1 MKSYRGWFLVAGCL
15 FVLGAVSNLAQ
26 ADYDSSDNRVPSP
39 TYSSTNQVTYSTP
52 AGPYSISSFFD
63 IFTEIQRVPPP
74 DTGTGQTNSFF
85 DVFTEIYLE
94 GPGIAPG
101 TRSATSQQTIH
112 IDGVPNETWQTEML
126 QLNLTGAGLPTDL
139 MIRESPT
146 LASTGTTTIQCCGG
160 GGVYH
165 IDSFFDVFTELSIDG
180 GQTWT
185 PGNAPLHLVGNLPEP
200 SGAALALVAMVAIG
214 WPAARRGKTYSSLK
228 RLRTVVAIR

>member
-1 MKSYRGWFLVAGCL
+1 MKSYRGWFLAAACL

-39 TYSSTNQVTYSTP
+39 TYRSTNLVTYSTP
-52 AGPYSISSFFD
+52 SGPYSISSFFD
-63 IFTEIQRVPPP
+63 VFTEIQRVPPP

-101 TRSATSQQTIH
+101 TRSAASQQTIH
-112 IDGVPNETWQTEML
+112 FDGVPNETWQTEML
-126 QLNLTGAGLPTDL
+126 QLDLTGGGLPTGL
-139 MIRESPT
+139 KIRESPT
-146 LASTGTTTIQCCGG
+146 LASTGTSTIQYIGG
-160 GGVYH
+160 PYH

-180 GQTWT
+180 GQSWT

-214 WPAARRGKTYSSLK
+214 WPAARRTRQTVRGKPI
-228 RLRTVVAIR
+228 RT